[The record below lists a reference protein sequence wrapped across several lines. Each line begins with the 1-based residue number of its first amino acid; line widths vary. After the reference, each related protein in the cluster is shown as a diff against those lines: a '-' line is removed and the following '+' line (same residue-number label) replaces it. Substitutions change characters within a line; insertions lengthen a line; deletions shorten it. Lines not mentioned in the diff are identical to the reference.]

1 MRWKYVLHV
10 IGALVACVGLTMVFP
25 LAWAF
30 YYHDGTAGPISL
42 SMSIT
47 VIAGVLTFFLFRDP
61 EASRSQSVMTH
72 REGMA
77 IVALGWFAAGAFGGL
92 PFYLGGTFESV
103 VDCVFESLSGFTTTG
118 SSVLSDIEAVPRGIL
133 FWRSLTHWLGGMG
146 IIVLSL
152 AILPF
157 LGVGGMQLY
166 KAEVP
171 GPVPDKLKPRIKDTA
186 MTLWKVYVLFS
197 AIETLLLLIGG
208 MDLFDALCHTFGTMA
223 TGGFSTMNTSVAAF
237 HSAYIDWVIT
247 IFMLIAGVNFTLHYM
262 LLKWR
267 PSAMF
272 KDPEFRVFSVL
283 VLVAVVVITLFVY
296 FGGNY
301 DTVSDAVRYTSFQV
315 ASIVTTTG
323 FATADYELWPP
334 ITQGILLVFMFIGGC
349 AGSTGGGMKVMRVM
363 LLAKHSYKELF
374 RLIHPRSVSRIKMGN
389 TVVQDDVISGV
400 WGFFMLWVGLL
411 VIAAFIV
418 AGTGVDVVTS
428 FAASLACIGNI
439 GPGIGGVGPTDNFAW
454 MPDTAKW
461 VLTFC
466 MVLGR
471 LEIYTV
477 IILFVP
483 EFWRK

>member
-1 MRWKYVLHV
+1 MRWRYVLHI
-10 IGALVACVGLTMVFP
+10 IGALVACIGMTMVLPLGWGLYYSDGSAMP
-25 LAWAF
+25 LA
-30 YYHDGTAGPISL
+30 L
-42 SMSIT
+42 STVIT
-47 VIAGVLTFFLFRDP
+47 VCSGGLVFLVFRDP
-61 EASRSQSVMTH
+61 EASKGTMTH

-77 IVALGWFAAGAFGGL
+77 IVALGWFAAGVFGGL
-92 PFYLGGTFESV
+92 PFYLGGTFQTV
-103 VDCVFESLSGFTTTG
+103 VDCVFESLSGFSTTG

-197 AIETLLLLIGG
+197 VVETVLLMFGG
-208 MDLFDALCHTFGTMA
+208 MDIFEALCHTFGTMA
-223 TGGFSTMNTSVAAF
+223 TGGFSTRNTSVASF
-237 HSAYIDWVIT
+237 DSAYIDWVIT
-247 IFMLIAGVNFTLHYM
+247 IFMFIAGVNFSLHYL

-267 PSAMF
+267 PKVMF
-272 KDPEFRVFSVL
+272 KDPEFRVF
-283 VLVAVVVITLFVY
+283 AVMVFLFTCVITAAVY
-296 FGGNY
+296 WAGNY
-301 DTVSDAVRYTSFQV
+301 DNLNDSVRYTAFQV
-315 ASIVTTTG
+315 ASILTTTG
-323 FATADYELWPP
+323 FATADYELWPG
-334 ITQGILLVFMFIGGC
+334 ITQAILLFSMFVGGC
-349 AGSTGGGMKVMRVM
+349 AGSTGGGMKVMRIM
-363 LLAKHSYKELF
+363 LLCKHSYTELI
-374 RLIHPRSVSRIKMGN
+374 RLIHPRSVNRVKMGK
-389 TVVQDDVISGV
+389 TVVSDDVLSGAF
-400 WGFFMLWVGLL
+400 GFFILWIGLFVL
-411 VIAAFIV
+411 AAFIV

-454 MPDTAKW
+454 LPDTAKW

>member
-1 MRWKYVLHV
+1 MRWQYVLHI
-10 IGALVACVGLTMVFP
+10 IGALVACVGMTMVLP
-25 LAWAF
+25 LAWGA
-30 YYHDGTAGPISL
+30 YYGDGTAVPLAL
-42 SMSIT
+42 SMAIT
-47 VIAGVLTFFLFRDP
+47 ILSGALMFFVFRDP
-61 EASRSQSVMTH
+61 VAAKSAMTH

-103 VDCVFESLSGFTTTG
+103 VDCVFESLSGFSTTG
-118 SSVLSDIEAVPRGIL
+118 SSVLTNIEAVPRGIL

-197 AIETLLLLIGG
+197 VIETILLMFGG
-208 MDLFDALCHTFGTMA
+208 MDFFDALCHTFGTMA
-223 TGGFSTMNTSVAAF
+223 TGGFSTKNTSVAAF
-237 HSAYIDWVIT
+237 DSAYIDYVIT
-247 IFMLIAGVNFTLHYM
+247 IFMLIAGVNFSLHYL

-267 PSAMF
+267 PAAMF
-272 KDPEFRVFSVL
+272 KDPEFRVFGVMT
-283 VLVAVVVITLFVY
+283 AVFIIIITIAVY
-296 FGGNY
+296 AGGNY
-301 DTVSDAVRYTSFQV
+301 DSVSDSVRYTSFQV
-315 ASIVTTTG
+315 AAILTTTG
-323 FATADYELWPP
+323 FATADYELWPG
-334 ITQGILLVFMFIGGC
+334 ITQAILLFCMFVGGC
-349 AGSTGGGMKVMRVM
+349 AGSTGGGMKVMRIM
-363 LLAKHSYKELF
+363 LLVKHSYKELF
-374 RLIHPRSVSRIKMGN
+374 RLIHPRSVNRVKMGK

-400 WGFFMLWVGLL
+400 WGFFILWIGLFVL
-411 VIAAFIV
+411 AAFVV

-454 MPDTAKW
+454 LPDTAKW

>member
-10 IGALVACVGLTMVFP
+10 IGALVACIGLTMIFP
-25 LAWAF
+25 LAWGA
-30 YYHDGTAGPISL
+30 YYGDGSAKPL
-42 SMSIT
+42 SYAMFLT
-47 VIAGVLTFFLFRDP
+47 VVSGVVLFFAFRDP
-61 EASRSQSVMTH
+61 EASKASSVMTH

-77 IVALGWFAAGAFGGL
+77 IVALGWFAAGFFGGL
-92 PFYLGGTFESV
+92 PFYLAGTFESV
-103 VDCVFESLSGFTTTG
+103 VDCVFESLSGFSTTG
-118 SSVLSDIEAVPRGIL
+118 ASVLSNIETVPRGIL

-186 MTLWKVYVLFS
+186 MTLWKVYVMFS
-197 AIETLLLLIGG
+197 VLETILLMFGG

-223 TGGFSTMNTSVAAF
+223 TGGFSTMNSSVAAF
-237 HSAYIDWVIT
+237 DSAYIDYVIT
-247 IFMLIAGVNFTLHYM
+247 AFMLIAGINFTLHYM
-262 LLKWR
+262 LLKGR
-267 PSAMF
+267 FDSII
-272 KDPEFRVFSVL
+272 KDPEFRVFAGMVVL
-283 VLVAVVVITLFVY
+283 AVIVITIAVY
-296 FGGNY
+296 QGQNY
-301 DTVSDAVRYTSFQV
+301 DNVPDAVRYTSFQV
-315 ASIVTTTG
+315 ASILTTTG
-323 FATADYELWPP
+323 YATADYEMWPG
-334 ITQGILLVFMFIGGC
+334 IAQAILLFFMFVGGC
-349 AGSTGGGMKVMRVM
+349 AGSTGGGMKVMRIM
-363 LLAKHSYKELF
+363 LLVKHSYKELF
-374 RLIHPRSVSRIKMGN
+374 RLIHPRSVNHVKMGK

-400 WGFFMLWVGLL
+400 WGFFILWIGLFVL
-411 VIAAFIV
+411 AAFIV

-454 MPDTAKW
+454 LPDTAKW